1 MGLAAG
7 IIGAGALSAGA
18 SLIGS
23 QAAASAQTAAAD
35 KASQTQTDMFNKA
48 QTNLAPYMAAGT
60 NAQNMLT
67 AQLPSLSA
75 PVNMDQA
82 TLERT
87 PGYQFQLTQGLK
99 STQNSAAARGLGV
112 SGAALKASD
121 QYAQGLAS
129 SNYQQQFNN
138 ALTNKQ
144 FTLNALTGQQS
155 LGENAAAGV
164 GNAGIATGNSI
175 ASNTLGAGNA
185 RGAADIAAGNAVGGL
200 GNSALSAY
208 LTPQLLGGGGLYGS
222 SGSTSYAGLGNV
234 ASPTSIV
241 GSNSMLGPNMN
252 WGAYA

>member
-23 QAAASAQTAAAD
+23 QSAASAQQNAANT
-35 KASQTQTDMFNKA
+35 ASQTQLQMFN
-48 QTNLAPYMAAGT
+48 QMQGNLSPYMAAGT
-60 NAQNMLT
+60 SAQNMLT
-67 AQLPSLSA
+67 QQLPSLTA
-75 PVNMDQA
+75 PINMDQA
-82 TLERT
+82 SLEQT
-87 PGYQFQLTQGLK
+87 PGYEFQLQQGLK

-121 QYAQGLAS
+121 AYAQGLAS

-175 ASNTLGAGNA
+175 ASNTIGAGNA
-185 RGAADIAAGNAVGGL
+185 SAAASIAGGNAVGSL

-222 SGSTSYAGLGNV
+222 SNSAYNNSTGNYMGMTD
-234 ASPTSIV
+234 AQQDALQDSGFALP
-241 GSNSMLGPNMN
+241 
-252 WGAYA
+252 

>member
-23 QAAASAQTAAAD
+23 QSAANAQTQAAD
-35 KASQTQTDMFNKA
+35 KASQTQMDMFNKA
-48 QTNLAPYMAAGT
+48 QKNLAPYMAAGT
-60 NAQNMLT
+60 QAQNMLT
-67 AQLPSLSA
+67 AQLPDLTK
-75 PVNMDQA
+75 PIVMDQA
-82 TLERT
+82 SLEKT

-112 SGAALKASD
+112 SGAAMKASD
-121 QYAQGLAS
+121 AYAQGLAS

-138 ALTNKQ
+138 ALTNKT

-164 GNAGIATGNSI
+164 GNQGIATGNSI
-175 ASNTLGAGNA
+175 ASNIVGAGNA

-208 LTPQLLGGGGLYGS
+208 LTPQLLGGGGLYGN
-222 SGSTSYAGLGNV
+222 SGNLAGMTNAGQD
-234 ASPTSIV
+234 
-241 GSNSMLGPNMN
+241 
-252 WGAYA
+252 AYQDAGGVFPAGW